1 MIPHLAAGAP
11 PTAPHSVSANS
22 VSRIMLTLL
31 ATLVPAT
38 VFGFWLYGWPAIFLW
53 IITVL
58 AALFGEAAC
67 LRLAGRP
74 ALPALAD
81 GSALVTGWLLALS
94 LPPWAPWWIGA
105 VGGLF
110 ATMLA
115 KQVFGGLGFNLFNPA
130 MVARV
135 FLLISFP
142 VQMTVWIAPM
152 PITAASA
159 PGLHDSLLIFLG
171 SFPKLDAIASASLL
185 GFAKT
190 ELSRGTDLLH
200 ALIGSAPGVSLTGA
214 RAGSL
219 GETASLLIAA
229 GGMALIVLRVITW
242 HIPAAMLAGIAIPAL
257 IANAIDPAR
266 YLDVTSH
273 LLSGGAML
281 GAFYIA
287 TDYVTS
293 PNTRPGQLV
302 FACGCGVLTY
312 VIRTWGGYPEGVAFA
327 VLLMNAVTPVIDR
340 YLRPRIL
347 GRDWRGTPLDP
358 AIERAKIAG
367 AKS

>member
-1 MIPHLAAGAP
+1 ML
-11 PTAPHSVSANS
+11 SV
-22 VSRIMLTLL
+22 L

-38 VFGFWLYGWPAIFLW
+38 IFGFWLYGWPALFLW

-58 AALFGEAAC
+58 SALFGEAAC
-67 LRLAGRP
+67 LKLAGDK
-74 ALPALAD
+74 ALPTLSD

-105 VGGLF
+105 VGGLS

-115 KQVFGGLGFNLFNPA
+115 KQVFGGLGYNLFNPA

-142 VQMTVWIAPM
+142 VQMTAWIAPM
-152 PITAASA
+152 PITATAS
-159 PGLHDSLLIFLG
+159 PGFHDGLLIFLG
-171 SFPKLDAIASASLL
+171 STPRLDAVASASLL

-200 ALIGSAPGVSLTGA
+200 LLVGSAPGISLTGA

-219 GETASLLIAA
+219 GETASLLITA
-229 GGMALIVLRVITW
+229 GGLVLLALRIITW
-242 HIPAAMLAGIAIPAL
+242 HIPVSMIAGIAIPAF

-293 PNTRPGQLV
+293 PNTKAGQLV
-302 FACGCGVLTY
+302 FGFGCGFLTY

-327 VLLMNAVTPVIDR
+327 VLVMNACTPVIDR
-340 YLRPRIL
+340 YLKPRIL
-347 GRDWRGTPLDP
+347 GRSWRGAPLDP
-358 AIERAKIAG
+358 AVERAK
-367 AKS
+367 S